1 MARLT
6 WRMRTAESWRGN
18 RSSEKGFLERGNE
31 VALQPGW
38 PWQSRLSGLKSQGG
52 WTLRAL
58 ATERNDQN
66 GIDSF
71 AHITGVERH
80 HQDPMAHR
88 RRSQHRGPHP
98 PAPGR

>member
-18 RSSEKGFLERGNE
+18 RSSEKGFLERGYE
-31 VALQPGW
+31 VSLQPGW

-52 WTLRAL
+52 WTVHTL
-58 ATERNDQN
+58 AAERNDQN

-71 AHITGVERH
+71 ADITGVERNY
-80 HQDPMAHR
+80 QDPMAGFPASSSRSR
-88 RRSQHRGPHP
+88 RAEELR
-98 PAPGR
+98 